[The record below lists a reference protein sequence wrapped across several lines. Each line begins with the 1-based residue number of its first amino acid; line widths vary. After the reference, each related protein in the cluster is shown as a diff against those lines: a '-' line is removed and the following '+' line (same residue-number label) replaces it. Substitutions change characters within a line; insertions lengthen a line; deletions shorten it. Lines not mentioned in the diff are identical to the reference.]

1 LVEKS
6 IMGATFY
13 FQATGV
19 YLSEEKTGDAVDNT
33 TVKPGEGTP
42 MEHHW
47 DEGLRLPGR
56 AARLPGQHDRIA
68 FWGDYVNRRN
78 AKLGSNAKL
87 MDAFLKG
94 RAAISN
100 KDMKAK
106 NEASPAIQEEWEKVS
121 AATAISYLNRAK
133 TSITDDAVR
142 NHVLT
147 EAIGFVYALR
157 FNPAKKISNAQV
169 DRCWA
174 LSAPTCTK

>member
-1 LVEKS
+1 
-6 IMGATFY
+6 
-13 FQATGV
+13 
-19 YLSEEKTGDAVDNT
+19 
-33 TVKPGEGTP
+33 
-42 MEHHW
+42 
-47 DEGLRLPGR
+47 
-56 AARLPGQHDRIA
+56 
-68 FWGDYVNRRN
+68 VNRRD
-78 AKLGSNAKL
+78 AQLGSNAKL

-157 FNPAKKISNAQV
+157 FKPRQE
-169 DRCWA
+169 DFQR
-174 LSAPTCTK
+174 PG